1 MDRVKNK
8 VAIVTGGAVGLG
20 RAQAQLL
27 AKEGASVI
35 VTDIKQAEGQQ
46 CVKEIEDAGGIAT
59 FLLHDVT
66 LEARWHF
73 VVDHALQEFG
83 HLDVLVNNAGVLLS
97 EPLVSTPLKAWKQ
110 LISINLDGVF
120 LGMKTAIPAML
131 DAEQGG
137 SIINIS
143 SIAGIVG
150 IPNLSAYNSSK
161 GGVRLMTK
169 VAAMEHALDGIRINS
184 IHPGYIWTDMV
195 HELLSKEGG
204 DIEQAKQALGAS
216 IPMGRIGQPDEIAY
230 GVLYLASDES
240 GFMTGSELVIDG
252 GSTAQ

>member
-35 VTDIKQAEGQQ
+35 VTDIKEAEGQE
-46 CVKEIEDAGGIAT
+46 CVKEIEAAGGIAT
-59 FLLHDVT
+59 FLQHDVT
-66 LEARWHF
+66 DEERWQF
-73 VVDHALQEFG
+73 VVDEALQEFG

-97 EPLVSTPLKAWKQ
+97 EPLVSTSLESWKN
-110 LISINLDGVF
+110 LMAINLDGVF

-150 IPNLSAYNSSK
+150 IPNLAAYNSSK

-169 VAAMEHALDGIRINS
+169 VAAMEHALDRIRVNS
-184 IHPGYIWTDMV
+184 VHPGYIWTDMV
-195 HELLSKEGG
+195 EDLLSKGGG
-204 DIEQAKQALGAS
+204 DLEQAKEALGAS
-216 IPMGRIGQPDEIAY
+216 IPMGRVGQPDEIAY

-240 GFMTGSELVIDG
+240 MFMTGSELVIDG

>member
-1 MDRVKNK
+1 MNRVKNK
-8 VAIVTGGAVGLG
+8 VAIVTGGALGLG

-27 AKEGASVI
+27 AVEGASVI
-35 VTDIKQAEGQQ
+35 VTDVKVAEGKH
-46 CVKEIEDAGGIAT
+46 CVEEITKAGGTAT
-59 FLLHDVT
+59 FLQHDVAD
-66 LEARWHF
+66 EVRWQF
-73 VVDHALQEFG
+73 IIDETLQEFG
-83 HLDVLVNNAGVLLS
+83 QLDVLVNNAGVLIS
-97 EPLVSTPLKAWKQ
+97 EPLIETSLQDWRRLMA
-110 LISINLDGVF
+110 INLEGVF

-137 SIINIS
+137 SIINLS

-161 GGVRLMTK
+161 AGVRMMTK
-169 VAAMEHALDGIRINS
+169 VAALEHALDGIRVNS

-195 HELLSKEGG
+195 ENLLDSSGS
-204 DIEQAKQALGAS
+204 DINQAKKSLEQS
-216 IPMGRIGQPDEIAY
+216 IPVGRLGRPDEIAY

-240 GFMTGSELVIDG
+240 KFMTGSELIIDG